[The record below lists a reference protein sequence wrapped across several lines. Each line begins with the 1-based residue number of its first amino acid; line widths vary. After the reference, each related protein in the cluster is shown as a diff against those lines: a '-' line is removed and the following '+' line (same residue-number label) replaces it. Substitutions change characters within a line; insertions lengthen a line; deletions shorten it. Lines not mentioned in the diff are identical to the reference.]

1 VKPFTGNCP
10 RNVSRDAKYA
20 IRWVGG
26 ELQASL
32 VYRHPNG
39 EEWLAATSA
48 HPRLVKLVNEVKV
61 EATDT
66 PGGPFYINEYRQ
78 VLVPTGAGADYYL
91 AGEFDGRL
99 EFKFEEHTLS
109 GDAVDLEGNP
119 LVPGQR
125 WVGPHPGIPYI
136 LTAKNDIG
144 YEVNPRP
151 NVTRR
156 VLLSEQ
162 VGASRSREIA
172 TQVMAVKG
180 SSGRFYVNEFAQM
193 FAPVGTTLPLEYVYI
208 GRLDL
213 DAGWFPKVE

>member
-1 VKPFTGNCP
+1 
-10 RNVSRDAKYA
+10 
-20 IRWVGG
+20 
-26 ELQASL
+26 
-32 VYRHPNG
+32 
-39 EEWLAATSA
+39 
-48 HPRLVKLVNEVKV
+48 VKLVNEVKV

-66 PGGPFYINEYRQ
+66 PGGPFYINEFRQ
-78 VLVPTGAGADYYL
+78 VLVPTGPGAVYYL
-91 AGEFDGRL
+91 AGEFPGRL
-99 EFKFEEHTLS
+99 EFEFEGHVLS
-109 GDAVDLEGNP
+109 GDAVDLDGNP
-119 LVPGQR
+119 LAPGDM

-136 LTAKNDIG
+136 LTAKNDIA

-172 TQVMAVKG
+172 KQVMAVKG

-208 GRLDL
+208 GQLDI
-213 DAGWFPKVE
+213 DAGWFAKIE